1 MSTFNLCQLLSNG
14 KVIEIPKIQRDYA
27 EGREI
32 ESIEKKRLSM
42 LMDML
47 DVVTGISS
55 SLSLDFVYGTHNQN
69 RFFPLDGQQRL
80 TTLFLLYWLFGRN
93 DDLKDSRNHS
103 LFIYETRIT
112 SEEFCHW
119 LVNQNAADI
128 IEQWKSIV
136 EEKRNINTQ
145 NKAQWETYSD
155 ENGVVDKIA
164 NRLRFPLEKVP
175 SLVDFFMGI
184 DGFKWD
190 WHLDPSIRSM
200 IVVMESA
207 CDILNQKGV
216 ALNSINNVNLDKITF
231 GVLDNLDCD
240 GDVLFE
246 KMNARGKALSSFDL
260 LKSSLEEELEKQG
273 AAIINDWR
281 REMDG
286 SWIDYCWDVSDIP
299 ENPTLQDVEKAE
311 KGLERLLIREIGKS
325 FFQTDFVFTLMGDPD
340 IKSPGQLL
348 QENVC
353 SKYCN
358 WVFDLYQRYA
368 RYERGCGNTSF
379 SKLNFQDIYTD
390 LDGLFYTEKDSQGND
405 VWRDVSWYLQ
415 KNGLKWHAENDNTLL
430 NDFVADSL
438 NHDTRVMFYAMMAY
452 LKHVSAKTMAG
463 DSKTGLQPSGLE
475 FENFRDWMR
484 FVRNV
489 FALANRTVRIDK
501 PELVKKACQDVDK
514 WLEKFF
520 ADYPTR
526 TASNNMLEFLKDL
539 DSLGQEKNV
548 VDEES
553 LKAKLR
559 MGLLMAG
566 TATASQW
573 ESAIYNAEND
583 PHLWGQIIAPLSW
596 SKDNAGNYDLSVFI
610 DYANRLGALFSQPDA
625 DLKLIQACLSMQ
637 DYHFNG
643 GSDWG
648 SLGTLDTHRDIS
660 WKRHMRDKD
669 KVTGVY
675 GIYLKSLIDA
685 WKNPNYTALSCEDFL
700 KSLKFANLQ
709 NIPKTDW
716 RYFICNLDCSKLKK
730 LFGIVGTSQRY
741 ISFED
746 SHVYIY
752 RSSSKRVDSVR
763 YELVTLYL
771 NVILEPRQNQKQ
783 IGYLGVY
790 HVTSKAGALFEFLH
804 NGDWFAVIPVSDGK
818 YDITK
823 NKQALASNVD
833 ILGLEAELKKIGV
846 ITNL

>member
-1 MSTFNLCQLLSNG
+1 MSVFNLCQLLSNG

-55 SLSLDFVYGTHNQN
+55 SLSLDFVYGTQDQN
-69 RFFPLDGQQRL
+69 KFFPLDGQQRL
-80 TTLFLLYWLFGRN
+80 TTLFLLYWLLGRN
-93 DDLKDSRNHS
+93 SDLKDSQNHS
-103 LFIYETRIT
+103 LFVYETRTT

-119 LVNQNAADI
+119 LVNQNATDI
-128 IEQWKSIV
+128 IVPWKNV
-136 EEKRNINTQ
+136 VKEKRNQ
-145 NKAQWETYSD
+145 NKQRKAQWDSYAD

-164 NRLRFPLEKVP
+164 NRLRFPLEKEP
-175 SLVDFFMGI
+175 SLVDFFMGK

-200 IVVMESA
+200 IVVVESA
-207 CDILNQKGV
+207 CNILDQKGV
-216 ALNSINNVNLDKITF
+216 DLGAINGANLDKITF
-231 GVLDNLDCD
+231 GVLNDLDCD
-240 GDVLFE
+240 GDALFE

-260 LKSSLEEELEKQG
+260 MKSSLEEELEKQELL
-273 AAIINDWR
+273 IIDDWR

-286 SWIDYCWDVSDIP
+286 TWIDYCWDVSNIP
-299 ENPTLQDVEKAE
+299 QNPTLQDVEKVE
-311 KGLERLLIREIGKS
+311 KKLERLLIREIGKS
-325 FFQTDFVFTLMGDPD
+325 FFKTGFMFTPTGDPD
-340 IKSPGQLL
+340 VKSPGQLL

-353 SKYCN
+353 KDCDR
-358 WVFDLYQRYA
+358 VFDLYQRYA

-390 LDGLFYTEKDSQGND
+390 LDGLFYTEKDSLGNN
-405 VWRDVSWYLQ
+405 VWRDISWYLQ
-415 KNGLKWHAENDNTLL
+415 KNGLKWHAESDNTLL

-438 NHDTRVMFYAMMAY
+438 SHDTRVMFYAMMAY

-463 DSKTGLQPSGLE
+463 DSKIGLQPSGLE

-526 TASNNMLEFLKDL
+526 TAPNNMLEFLKDL
-539 DSLGQEKNV
+539 DSLGQEKIV

-573 ESAIYNAEND
+573 ESAIYDAEND
-583 PHLWGQIIAPLSW
+583 SHLWGQIIAPLSW

-610 DYANRLGALFSQPDA
+610 DYANRLGSLFSQPDA
-625 DLKLIQACLSMQ
+625 DLKLILTCLSMQ
-637 DYHFNG
+637 DYRFNG
-643 GSDWG
+643 GADWG

-660 WKRHMRDKD
+660 WKRHMRSEE
-669 KVTGVY
+669 G
-675 GIYLKSLIDA
+675 GIYGVLLKSLIDA
-685 WKNPNYTALSCEDFL
+685 WKSPNYIALSCEDFL
-700 KSLKFANLQ
+700 ENLKSTNLQ
-709 NIPKTDW
+709 SIPKTDW
-716 RYFICNLDCSKLKK
+716 RYFICHLDCSKLKK
-730 LFGIVGTSQRY
+730 LFGFVGTSQRY

-746 SHVYIY
+746 SHVYVY
-752 RSSSKRVDSVR
+752 RSTSKRVDSVR
-763 YELVTLYL
+763 FELVTLYL
-771 NVILEPRQNQKQ
+771 YVILESLQDQKK
-783 IGYLGVY
+783 IEDLWVY
-790 HVTSKAGALFEFLH
+790 HVTSNVGALLEFQH

-823 NKQALASNVD
+823 NRLALASNVD
-833 ILGLEAELKKIGV
+833 ILGLETELINIGV
-846 ITNL
+846 ITSL

>member
-1 MSTFNLCQLLSNG
+1 MSAINLCQLLSNG

-32 ESIEKKRLSM
+32 ESIEKKRFSM

-47 DVVTGISS
+47 DVVTGTSNT
-55 SLSLDFVYGTHNQN
+55 LSLDFVYGTHDQSE
-69 RFFPLDGQQRL
+69 FFPLDGQQRL

-93 DDLKDSRNHS
+93 NDLKDAQNHS
-103 LFIYETRIT
+103 LFVYETRTT

-119 LVNQNAADI
+119 LVNQNATDI
-128 IEQWKSIV
+128 IVPWKNDV
-136 EEKRNINTQ
+136 KEKRNQ
-145 NKAQWETYSD
+145 NKQRKAQWDSYAD

-164 NRLRFPLEKVP
+164 NRLRFPLEKEP
-175 SLVDFFMGI
+175 SLVDYFMGI
-184 DGFKWD
+184 DCFKWD

-200 IVVMESA
+200 IVVVESA
-207 CDILNQKGV
+207 CNILDQKNID
-216 ALNSINNVNLDKITF
+216 LNSVNGANLDNITF

-260 LKSSLEEELEKQG
+260 MKSSLEEELEKQG
-273 AAIINDWR
+273 SAIINNWR

-299 ENPTLQDVEKAE
+299 EEPTLQDVEKVE
-311 KGLERLLIREIGKS
+311 KKLERLLIREIGKT
-325 FFQTDFVFTLMGDPD
+325 FFQTEFVFTPMGDPD
-340 IKSPGQLL
+340 VKSPGQLL
-348 QENVC
+348 QESVC
-353 SKYCN
+353 GKYCN
-358 WVFDLYQRYA
+358 WVFGLYQRYA

-379 SKLNFQDIYTD
+379 SKLNFQDVYAD
-390 LDGLFYTEKDSQGND
+390 LDNLLYTEKDSLGND
-405 VWRDVSWYLQ
+405 VWRDISWYLQ
-415 KNGLKWHAENDNTLL
+415 KNGLTWHAENDNTLL
-430 NDFVADSL
+430 DDFVADSL

-452 LKHVSAKTMAG
+452 LKHVSAKIMAG
-463 DSKTGLQPSGLE
+463 ESKTGLQPSGLE

-610 DYANRLGALFSQPDA
+610 DYANRLGYLFSQPDA

-637 DYHFNG
+637 DYRFNG
-643 GSDWG
+643 GADWG

-660 WKRHMRDKD
+660 WKRHMRNEEG
-669 KVTGVY
+669 GVY
-675 GIYLKSLIDA
+675 GVLLKTLVDA
-685 WKNPNYTALSCEDFL
+685 WMTPNYVNLSCEDFL
-700 KSLKFANLQ
+700 NNLKLTNLQ

-716 RYFICNLDCSKLKK
+716 RYFICNFDCSGLKK
-730 LFGIVGTSQRY
+730 LFGIAKTSQRY

-746 SHVYIY
+746 SHVYVY

-763 YELVTLYL
+763 YELVTMYLY
-771 NVILEPRQNQKQ
+771 VMLEPLRDQTR
-783 IGYLGVY
+783 IDELRIE
-790 HVTSKAGALFEFLH
+790 HVTSNYGAFVHFKYTGNEFII
-804 NGDWFAVIPVSDGK
+804 IPVSNGR
-818 YDITK
+818 YDIKK
-823 NKQALASNVD
+823 NGQVLASNID
-833 ILGLEAELKKIGV
+833 ILRLEIELRNIGV
-846 ITNL
+846 ITSL